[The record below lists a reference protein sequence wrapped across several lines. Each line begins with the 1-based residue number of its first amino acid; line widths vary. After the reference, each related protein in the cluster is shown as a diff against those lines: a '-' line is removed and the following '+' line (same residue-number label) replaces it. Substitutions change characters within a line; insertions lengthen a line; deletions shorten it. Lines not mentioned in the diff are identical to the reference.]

1 MQQVLER
8 PKTNIRFEKIIISS
22 CFQDVDNYFKAKN
35 RGISAEEF
43 QDLEYKEIWNKMEK
57 VAVDTGISPLVINE
71 EFKFSSDSVREE
83 NLRKLEELENS
94 RVNPADLE
102 LSINKLREFS
112 GVRALVRLA
121 GHINESVSA
130 GINVEDILSKVTSE
144 LFSINT
150 DSENIQEYNAF
161 ESVNETSKELKKRM
175 AGEVA
180 DGVPSGISTLDAEIR
195 CFYYAL
201 ATIVIGRPGHGK
213 TTLMANTFV
222 NNLRDDYKPV
232 FISLEMPAIHLVLK
246 MLAIWTKV
254 KINKLFD
261 PRQLTEEEKE
271 RVKKALY
278 ELAQKEFYIVDAV
291 SMTVNDFG
299 MIMLK
304 YAKLGCKVAYLD
316 YIQLL
321 KMANGQIPN
330 DAAEFRAVFK
340 QVREILRRVNRY
352 GDLACVLGAQA
363 GRTVEQRP
371 IEERIPQMKDL
382 EWSSSLEQDA
392 AVIIGI
398 MNREKYEGEECE
410 YKNQVFL
417 GFPKHRY
424 ENAIRVN
431 LAFMGDIQYMAD
443 LASPERYE
451 NVPERWVREVEREE
465 SKREEEQ
472 QRVENSRWTQDTV
485 IEEIHLLHRDNNSL
499 DESSVHEHFNPL
511 HTAAIRFFGSWGE
524 AIMQSGIF
532 AQVES

>member
-1 MQQVLER
+1 MER
-8 PKTNIRFEKIIISS
+8 MKHNKEFEKIVIAS

-35 RGISAEEF
+35 RGVSTDEF
-43 QDLEYKEIWNKMEK
+43 QDAEYREIWNKMDS
-57 VAVDTGISPLVINE
+57 VAVDTGISPLVITE
-71 EFKFSSDSVREE
+71 QFQFSSEE
-83 NLRKLEELENS
+83 TRNSTLQKFQELEQTK
-94 RVNPADLE
+94 VNPVDLE

-112 GVRALVRLA
+112 GVRALIRLA
-121 GHINESVSA
+121 GHINESVA
-130 GINVEDILSKVTSE
+130 TGINIEDILSKVTSE
-144 LFSINT
+144 LFSINS

-161 ESVNETSKELKKRM
+161 EAVNETSKELKKRM
-175 AGEVA
+175 EGQVA
-180 DGVPSGISTLDAEIR
+180 DGVPSGIATLDAEIR

-222 NNLRDDYKPV
+222 NNLRDNFKPV

-246 MLAIWTKV
+246 MLSIWTKV

-271 RVKKALY
+271 KIKKALI
-278 ELAQKEFYIVDAV
+278 ELSQKEFYIVDAV

-316 YIQLL
+316 YIQLI

-363 GRTVEQRP
+363 GRSVEQRP
-371 IEERIPQMKDL
+371 VEERIPQMKDL

-443 LASPERYE
+443 LADPQRYE
-451 NVPERWVREVEREE
+451 NVPERWLQEVEREE
-465 SKREEEQ
+465 RKREQEQ
-472 QRVENSRWTQDTV
+472 QQIENSRWTAETVMQD
-485 IEEIHLLHRDNNSL
+485 IKELHRENRPL
-499 DESSVHEHFNPL
+499 DESSAIEHFNNL
-511 HTAAIRFFGSWGE
+511 HTAAIRFFGTWNE
-524 AIMQSGIF
+524 AILKSGIF
-532 AQVES
+532 ESTIE